1 VKGERM
7 QKKATVKPA
16 AGASHGAAPKFK
28 KAESGRLALDE
39 STINGLLEIRR
50 RAFSDNPEI
59 SITRELF
66 SALLRNQNAAV
77 SVMKL
82 NGRLAGDVVA
92 NPIGESWVKDDLREI
107 KDIMKQSMESEL
119 FEKISAAMESGACYY
134 LDDLAVAMRAG
145 GTSTKRSPLSQLRV
159 HTARFNEASAM
170 VGSFFSQLAEHGAS
184 LLVLHGRMSNGAYH
198 GYTGRIEMNGYKK
211 IHECVHHEWFG
222 GEDFMLMVFEK
233 A

>member
-1 VKGERM
+1 M
-7 QKKATVKPA
+7 QRKTLGKSG
-16 AGASHGAAPKFK
+16 AGALHGAAPKFK

-39 STINGLLEIRR
+39 STVGRLLEIRR

-59 SITRELF
+59 TISKELF

-82 NGRLAGDVVA
+82 GGGLAGYVIA
-92 NPIGESWVKDDLREI
+92 NPIGESWVKGDLQEI
-107 KDIMKQSMESEL
+107 KDVMKANMDGAL
-119 FEKISAAMESGACYY
+119 YGKVSAAMESGGCYY
-134 LDDLAVAMRAG
+134 LDDLAVAMRSGEAAG
-145 GTSTKRSPLSQLRV
+145 SARGPLSQLRK

-170 VGSFFSQLAEHGAS
+170 VESFFSQLAGHGATF
-184 LLVLHGRMSNGAYH
+184 LVLHGRMSNGAYN
-198 GYTGRIEMNGYKK
+198 GYTKRIGLNGYRK
-211 IHECVHHEWFG
+211 IAECVHPDWFG